1 MSTTHL
7 RVITPERQVVDE
19 DVEMV
24 ILRGT
29 EGELGVLPQHAP
41 LMTAVDPAPLRLK
54 REGTWSLL
62 AAGTGFLEVGP
73 RHLTVLVDSCER
85 PEEIDVQRA
94 RAARKRAEERLKAK
108 REDVDYARAKAALQ
122 RAIARLKAAGYDE

>member
-7 RVITPERQVVDE
+7 RVITPERQLVDE

-41 LMTAVDPAPLRLK
+41 LMTALDPAPLRVK
-54 REGTWSLL
+54 QGNVWSLL
-62 AAGTGFLEVGP
+62 AAGSGFLEVGP
-73 RHLTVLVDSCER
+73 EHVTVLVDSCER

-94 RAARKRAEERLKAK
+94 RAAKQRAEERLHSK
-108 REDVDYARAKAALQ
+108 REDVDYARARAALL
-122 RAIARLKAAGYDE
+122 RAIARLKAAGQEG